1 LKKKKII
8 KQLEKIMFKND
19 TRENKIKELSD
30 LISDKNFEWNNEGNI
45 NNMIN
50 KMVKYQDNLK
60 EYRNEYEIFFIN
72 CKKILDETFDKYENK
87 IKGIINSL
95 ISYNSNQSFDFKKR
109 IIESIEKDKKRKKDS
124 NDKDNVS
131 FLVKEIIS
139 MEREHFNSEQKENKF
154 FSPKYD
160 SSLMNLIKDYNE
172 FLAKPPLI
180 MPNISYYNVISID
193 LEKKDLN
200 EEYIKKK
207 GYNVH
212 VGDFEIKFKFRQDNF
227 YSSECKFYFKS
238 NKNSIYFVTQKK
250 RMIDSKSFEII
261 PMKLNSNKNVCTY
274 SALIDLEEFKNN
286 SKATINMETKI
297 QIFSLINN

>member
-1 LKKKKII
+1 ML
-8 KQLEKIMFKND
+8 KND

-60 EYRNEYEIFFIN
+60 EYRNEYEIFFID

-109 IIESIEKDKKRKKDS
+109 IIESIEKDKKRKQE
-124 NDKDNVS
+124 NNNKDNVS

-227 YSSECKFYFKS
+227 YSSVCKFYFKN
-238 NKNSIYFVTQKK
+238 NKNSIYLITQKK

-297 QIFSLINN
+297 QIFSVINN